1 MGKRK
6 RQQAVPRSPTGRE
19 LVILSIL
26 LKGKLYGREIQFAY
40 ERRMREELP
49 AGSLY
54 TTLDRMEDKGYVR
67 SLRNERARDRY
78 GPVRRYFRLTSAGKQ
93 TLKRYARWTAL
104 ATASRRRRG

>member
-6 RQQAVPRSPTGRE
+6 RQQVVPRSPTGRE

-67 SLRNERARDRY
+67 SRRNERARGQY
-78 GPVRRYFRLTSAGKQ
+78 GAVRRYVQLTSAGKQ
-93 TLKRYARWTAL
+93 ALKRYADWTVL
-104 ATASRRRRG
+104 AAVSRRRRG